1 MLMVNL
7 TTVSTQDLIK
17 ELIDRGDT
25 DTDNEGQYLIYTGV
39 YEK

>member
-1 MLMVNL
+1 MNL
-7 TTVSTQDLIK
+7 SAVSTQDLIK

-25 DTDNEGQYLIYTGV
+25 DTDNEGQFLIYTGV